1 MKFPYGISDFKKVNT
16 QGYYYCD
23 RTDKIPL
30 LEKSDFQ
37 LFIRPRRFGKSL
49 VLSMLE
55 NYYDVAKKDEFESIF
70 GNLKIGE
77 NPTDL
82 RNSYFILKFDFSC
95 VDPTGSAEEVK
106 KALFNHINGCIEEF
120 YAFYKYK
127 GYELPQIK
135 VNFDDALYSLK
146 SLVSSVRMTPYP
158 VYLLIDEYDNFANTV
173 MMGVQ
178 STGKR
183 YEALVHDEGPL
194 RTFFK
199 AVKSSTSGSM
209 FDKVFITGVSPV
221 VMSDITSGYNI
232 AENIYFEP
240 EFNDLC
246 GFKQNEIEDVLK
258 EIVDKCGFEKEKIQ
272 EAVNLMQTYYNGYT
286 FSHAT
291 DEHVYNPT
299 LSLYFFKQFEKTCSY
314 PRKMLDSNLAVDESK
329 LEYIAQISRGR
340 DLLMNLVQKDQG
352 VVISDIEDR
361 FGIKDMLTDKSRDNT
376 FSISFLYYFGVLT
389 IAGDTRVYI
398 KLDDKTEFL
407 HVATTS
413 LNHYQYSIPENVVT
427 LAWKVVAE
435 YKGVTYESQVKTVQI
450 SALAS
455 PDITALTVVDNHTD
469 NPGVKIEFDNIFDIN
484 EYLIV
489 RKDDSGNTVEL
500 GITAQSTYIDSTV
513 SYDHEY
519 EYRIKSKSGNTL
531 GADGGARSVFID
543 IKPVTQLS
551 FKNKNYGV
559 LESNSLVLSYVPAGE
574 NLYEK
579 YEILIGTN
587 PQVMTQLQITQGR
600 SVDIDDLAYNTT
612 YYAHIYILD
621 YEDKRISNKPFQLVF
636 TTSADTDPITEKP
649 LVTYITNALDQ
660 IVLSWSD
667 VPHAEKY
674 HIFRSENG
682 EEHRNY
688 KRNKLFG
695 L

>member
-16 QGYYYCD
+16 RGYYYCD

-70 GNLKIGE
+70 GNLKIGK

-146 SLVSSVRMTPYP
+146 SLVSSIRMTPYP

-272 EAVNLMQTYYNGYT
+272 EAVNLMQTYYIGYT

-299 LSLYFFKQFEKTCSY
+299 LSLYFFKQFEKKCSY

-376 FSISFLYYFGVLT
+376 FLVSFLYYFGVLT
-389 IAGDTRVYI
+389 IAGDTEDLKIILKVPNLVMKSLYVERIQKMLLPEPEDRDDGRDAAELVYQKGDMAPLCRFMEEKYFKVFHNRDYRWANELTLKTAFLTLLYNDI
-398 KLDDKTEFL
+398 IYIMDSETEIDRRYADLTMIIRPDKRYGKVFDVLIEFKFVNLKDAGMSADQAKKLSENEL
-407 HVATTS
+407 C
-413 LNHYQYSIPENVVT
+413 LIPEIVKQMEDGEKQVQEYGEKLERRYGNLRLQKFV
-427 LAWKVVAE
+427 VVALGFE
-435 YKGVTYESQVKTVQI
+435 RVCFR
-450 SALAS
+450 
-455 PDITALTVVDNHTD
+455 
-469 NPGVKIEFDNIFDIN
+469 KI
-484 EYLIV
+484 
-489 RKDDSGNTVEL
+489 
-500 GITAQSTYIDSTV
+500 
-513 SYDHEY
+513 
-519 EYRIKSKSGNTL
+519 
-531 GADGGARSVFID
+531 
-543 IKPVTQLS
+543 
-551 FKNKNYGV
+551 
-559 LESNSLVLSYVPAGE
+559 
-574 NLYEK
+574 
-579 YEILIGTN
+579 
-587 PQVMTQLQITQGR
+587 
-600 SVDIDDLAYNTT
+600 
-612 YYAHIYILD
+612 
-621 YEDKRISNKPFQLVF
+621 
-636 TTSADTDPITEKP
+636 
-649 LVTYITNALDQ
+649 
-660 IVLSWSD
+660 
-667 VPHAEKY
+667 
-674 HIFRSENG
+674 
-682 EEHRNY
+682 
-688 KRNKLFG
+688 
-695 L
+695 